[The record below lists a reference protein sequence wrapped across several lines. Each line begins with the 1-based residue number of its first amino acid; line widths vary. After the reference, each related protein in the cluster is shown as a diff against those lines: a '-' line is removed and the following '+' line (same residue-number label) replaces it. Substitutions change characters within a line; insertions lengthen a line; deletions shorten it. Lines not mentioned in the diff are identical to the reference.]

1 MMNYLSYIRDNIF
14 WIRLQRA
21 QLAARLALLD
31 PTLHRTEDA
40 TLTLADD

>member
-1 MMNYLSYIRDNIF
+1 MFWMNDELLVIHQGQYILDT
-14 WIRLQRA
+14 
-21 QLAARLALLD
+21 AARLALLD